1 MRIAAAFVAVTL
13 LHGALGSGASAEGL
27 ELVFDTESAH
37 AVLDLLTGSV
47 AATPE
52 ELARV
57 AALPANQAQ
66 IRHHTRFRA
75 SFTTASFIE
84 ALGKAARGEPMGDD
98 PWDLATARERLIPTR
113 SLLAKVEASKQ
124 ALSDAIG
131 SRLTAFLPAGRVANI
146 NVHFI
151 VGGGSDG
158 FAPNDTDF
166 YIALQFFRGDE
177 EGLRVLMTHELFH
190 VIRPSRK
197 PAEREAAVVPRNVRN
212 ARELLDQTMNEGV
225 ASWIGDPTAATGGG
239 PYVEWFGKKYR
250 RNLERLAENV
260 TLFDSLLFRAWNDK
274 DADPNALQLLGFSGV
289 WDSPLYYVG
298 YAMARYL
305 AEKEGP
311 AAVPSAVRAGPEGFF
326 ARYRAAAQKHGAA
339 PIVFSKSSERIFG
352 RLPDPR
358 P

>member
-1 MRIAAAFVAVTL
+1 MRIATAFVAATL
-13 LHGALGSGASAEGL
+13 LNGALGSDASAEGL
-27 ELVFDTESAH
+27 ELIFDTESAH
-37 AVLDLLTGSV
+37 SVLDVLTGSV

-57 AALPANQAQ
+57 AALPGNQAQ

-84 ALGKAARGEPMGDD
+84 ALGKAARGEPLGDD

-113 SLLAKVEASKQ
+113 DLLARVEASPHD
-124 ALSDAIG
+124 LSDAIA
-131 SRLTAFLPAGRVANI
+131 SRLTAFLPPGRTTRV

-177 EGLRVLMTHELFH
+177 EGLRVLMSHELFH
-190 VIRPSRK
+190 VLRPSKK
-197 PAEREAAVVPRNVRN
+197 PAERDAAVVPRKVRN
-212 ARELLDQTMNEGV
+212 TRGLLDQTMNEGV
-225 ASWIGDPTAATGGG
+225 ASWIGDPTLATGGG
-239 PYVEWFGKKYR
+239 PYVEWFAKKYR
-250 RNLERLAENV
+250 RNLDRLGENV
-260 TLFDSLLFRAWNDK
+260 TLFDSLLFRAWNDG
-274 DADPNALQLLGFSGV
+274 DADPNALHLLGFSGV

-311 AAVPSAVRAGPEGFF
+311 AAVPSAVRAGPEAFF
-326 ARYRAAAQKHGAA
+326 ARYRAAALKYGGA
-339 PIVFSKSSERIFG
+339 PVVFSKSSERIFA
-352 RLPDPR
+352 RLPAPR